1 MDVSPLVNSNTDM
14 SAIQVDVLQKAIDVN
29 QMQAIKIMESAM
41 IESEKVTAQKTGIGN
56 NLNISG

>member
-14 SAIQVDVLQKAIDVN
+14 SATQVDVLQKAIDVN

>member
-14 SAIQVDVLQKAIDVN
+14 SATQVDVLQKAIDVN

-41 IESEKVTAQKTGIGN
+41 IESEKVAAQKTGIGN